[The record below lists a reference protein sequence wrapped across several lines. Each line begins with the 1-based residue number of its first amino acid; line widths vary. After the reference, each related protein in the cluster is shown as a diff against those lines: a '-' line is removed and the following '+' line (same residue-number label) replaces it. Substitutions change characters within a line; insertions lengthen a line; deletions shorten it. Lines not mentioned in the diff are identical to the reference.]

1 MRPSLFTEA
10 VQWRAVFLA
19 VLPTILVAW
28 LIARLSSRLMAR
40 ALRMMVGDHLAESS
54 PLVKGP
60 LRLVSIAVFLLAG
73 SLLVFPAFEIAG
85 LHPRTG
91 VPLRSLTS
99 WGFEHGLKV
108 LTISLLGY
116 AFIRM
121 TALLVRRFEHQVS
134 QGTTLDALE
143 RAKRARTLGSL
154 VNNVATTLISMVA
167 VLMVL
172 NEVGI
177 NIAPVLTGAGIAGLA
192 VGFGAQTL
200 VRDVIN
206 GFFLILEDQ
215 IRVGDSA
222 AINGVGGLVEQINL
236 RTIVLRDEEGAVHV
250 FPNGSI
256 TTLANKSKDFSFY
269 VISLPIPY
277 HEDPDRVTRILHE
290 VGEELRQDRYFGTF
304 ILAPVEIMGVDAFA
318 DWAMQIKMR
327 IKTVPQR
334 QWEVGRELRKRIRR
348 ALDAAG
354 VPVPFP
360 ERVVAVREGLDAK
373 TPERS
378 G

>member
-1 MRPSLFTEA
+1 MTPSLFTEA
-10 VQWRAVFLA
+10 VEWRAVLFA
-19 VLPTILVAW
+19 VVPTILVAW
-28 LIARLSSRLMAR
+28 LISRLTARLMAR
-40 ALRMMVGDHLAESS
+40 GLRMMVGDHLAESS

-60 LRLVSIAVFLLAG
+60 LRLVSIAVFLVAG

-91 VPLRSLTS
+91 VPLRSLTRWS
-99 WGFEHGLKV
+99 FEHGLKV
-108 LTISLLGY
+108 LVIGLLGY
-116 AFIRM
+116 ALIRV

-143 RAKRARTLGSL
+143 RAKRGRTLGSL
-154 VNNVATTLISMVA
+154 VNNVATTMISMVA

-172 NEVGI
+172 NELGI

-200 VRDVIN
+200 VRDVIS

-236 RTIVLRDEEGAVHV
+236 RTIVLRDEEGSLHV
-250 FPNGSI
+250 FPNGAI
-256 TTLANKSKDFSFY
+256 NTLANKSKDFSFY
-269 VISLPIPY
+269 VINLPIPY
-277 HEDPDRVTRILHE
+277 HEDPDRVTKILRE
-290 VGEELRQDRYFGTF
+290 VGDELRQDRYYGTF
-304 ILAPVEIMGVDAFA
+304 ILDALEIMGVDSFG

-348 ALDAAG
+348 ALDANG

-360 ERVVAVREGLDAK
+360 ERVVAVREGLDPKA
-373 TPERS
+373 S
-378 G
+378 